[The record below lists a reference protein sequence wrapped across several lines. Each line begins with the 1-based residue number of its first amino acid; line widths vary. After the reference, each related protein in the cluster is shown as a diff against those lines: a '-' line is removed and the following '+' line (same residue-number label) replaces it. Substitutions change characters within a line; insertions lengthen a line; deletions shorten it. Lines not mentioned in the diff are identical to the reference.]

1 MAVREFLVT
10 KVIRLF
16 HLPAGNWQAG
26 RLLKNIRTIAAA
38 FSALKR
44 QFGMHRKRAEL
55 KKEGEKR

>member
-26 RLLKNIRTIAAA
+26 RLLKI
-38 FSALKR
+38 
-44 QFGMHRKRAEL
+44 FGQSQRLFPHSSDNL
-55 KKEGEKR
+55 VCTGKEQN